1 MLTVLKTPKQPE
13 QTSTTDAAV
22 DLDVRV
28 IEIEPSRGWEALDL
42 RGVWEY
48 RELVWFLIWRDI
60 KVRYKQASLGIA
72 WAVIQPVMT
81 MLVFTLI
88 FGRLAQLPS
97 DGLPYPV
104 FTFTALLPWQLFS
117 GALTGS
123 ANSVVNSASLISKVY
138 FPRLVIPIASVMATL
153 VDFSISFGVLL
164 GLMAWYGISLRLAV
178 VVLPLLV
185 MLALT
190 IALAV
195 GLWASALNVRYRDV
209 RHVMPFVVQF
219 WLLASPVAYS
229 TSLITTPMWRA
240 VYSLNPMVGVIE
252 GFRWAVLGST
262 PPSVLVVPSV
272 LVTAVLFAGGLFFFR
287 RTEASFA
294 DVI

>member
-1 MLTVLKTPKQPE
+1 MLTVLKTPEQPE
-13 QTSTTDAAV
+13 QTSTTDAVV
-22 DLDVRV
+22 DLDLRV

-153 VDFSISFGVLL
+153 VDFTISFGVLL

-185 MLALT
+185 MLALA

-229 TSLITTPMWRA
+229 TSLITSPTWRA

-272 LVTAVLFAGGLFFFR
+272 LVTGVLLAGGLFFFR

>member
-1 MLTVLKTPKQPE
+1 MLIVFKTPEQPE

-22 DLDVRV
+22 DPDVRV

-97 DGLPYPV
+97 DGFPYPV

-178 VVLPLLV
+178 IVLPLLV
-185 MLALT
+185 MLALA

-209 RHVMPFVVQF
+209 RHVMPFVIQF

-229 TSLITTPMWRA
+229 TSLITSPAWRV

-252 GFRWAVLGST
+252 GFRWAVLGAT
-262 PPSVLVVPSV
+262 PPSLLVVPSV
-272 LVTAVLFAGGLFFFR
+272 FVTGVLLAGGLFFFR